1 MGPGHDFDSLVVV
14 TSDYHMP
21 RSLVE
26 LRAALPG
33 VNLHP
38 YPVETDI
45 DAQRWW
51 TDGGS
56 ARRITVE
63 YCKYLV
69 VLFREL
75 ILSLGGEE
83 KQAAR

>member
-1 MGPGHDFDSLVVV
+1 VVV

-21 RSLVE
+21 RSLLE

-33 VNLHP
+33 ARLHA

-45 DAQRWW
+45 VDAQRWW
-51 TDGGS
+51 ASGES
-56 ARRITVE
+56 AKRLTLE

-75 ILSLGGEE
+75 VLSLGGGDAD
-83 KQAAR
+83 AAAGA